1 MERNKIDV
9 KTLKTLALRSQGQEM
24 QILLFILPLLVHMPK
39 RCIKRRKPGE
49 LTLPAKS
56 MKKKKFC
63 LQLLLLCTS
72 NNIPGKCEQYV
83 IQI

>member
-39 RCIKRRKPGE
+39 
-49 LTLPAKS
+49 
-56 MKKKKFC
+56 
-63 LQLLLLCTS
+63 
-72 NNIPGKCEQYV
+72 
-83 IQI
+83 

>member
-1 MERNKIDV
+1 
-9 KTLKTLALRSQGQEM
+9 M
-24 QILLFILPLLVHMPK
+24 QILLFILPLQVHMPK
-39 RCIKRRKPGE
+39 RCIKRRRPGE

-83 IQI
+83 MQI